1 MGIDL
6 NDLPE
11 SYRAYVKAQ
20 EQKKKRTKYGNTPT
34 TRGNHKFDSQKEA
47 NRWDELLVMYT
58 TGAIRN
64 LRRQQEFRLMGS
76 FIDVDGE
83 RVRGISYVADFSY
96 EEKHTDRYGTEVW
109 IKVVEDT
116 KSAATA
122 KDPKYVIKSKLMRD
136 VFGITI
142 REV

>member
-20 EQKKKRTKYGNTPT
+20 EQKRKKTKYGNTPT
-34 TRGNHKFDSQKEA
+34 ARGNHKFDSQKEA
-47 NRWDELLVMYT
+47 NRWDELLVLYAA
-58 TGAIRN
+58 GAIKN

-76 FIDVDGE
+76 FVDMEGN
-83 RVRGISYVADFSY
+83 RARGISYIADFFY

-109 IKVVEDT
+109 VRVVEDV
-116 KSAATA
+116 KSEATA
-122 KDPKYVIKSKLMRD
+122 KDQKYAIKKKLMKE